1 MYNVYLI
8 LGQAQPG
15 REAEF
20 DDWYVWVH
28 TRDVMRPRV
37 AAIAAQCFRRTEV
50 QIAGGGT
57 PRWGHD
63 FLCLYENTD
72 ALAMTGPGGGAIP
85 PDMLIS
91 SAADFNY
98 GMGGGYY
105 DTLAERTRSPGQWEA
120 GELVAEWIEPSDPAA
135 AEAYVA
141 GRFARLVEHPDVVSG
156 WFGKASEHQI
166 FDAPRPGYVAFYRV
180 ANLARVAQ
188 DRAEA
193 GVPAGWGKDDWS
205 VTCFKAISP
214 RVTRAEMLEP
224 DAAAATREAQAREA
238 VNPVGR

>member
-1 MYNVYLI
+1 MYNLYII

-37 AAIAAQCFRRTEV
+37 AAIAAQCFRRAEV
-50 QIAGGGT
+50 QIAAGGT

-63 FLCLYENTD
+63 FLCLYENSD
-72 ALAMTGPGGGAIP
+72 AVAMTGPGGGAIP

-105 DTLAERTRSPGQWEA
+105 DTLAERTKSPGRREA
-120 GELVAEWIEPSDPAA
+120 GELLVEWIEPSDPAA

-166 FDAPRPGYVAFYRV
+166 FDAPRPGHVAFYRITDG
-180 ANLARVAQ
+180 RVAE
-188 DRAEA
+188 DGGEA
-193 GVPAGWGKDDWS
+193 DIPSAWGKDDWA
-205 VTCFKAISP
+205 VTWFKAISP

-224 DAAAATREAQAREA
+224 DAATAAREEKARAA